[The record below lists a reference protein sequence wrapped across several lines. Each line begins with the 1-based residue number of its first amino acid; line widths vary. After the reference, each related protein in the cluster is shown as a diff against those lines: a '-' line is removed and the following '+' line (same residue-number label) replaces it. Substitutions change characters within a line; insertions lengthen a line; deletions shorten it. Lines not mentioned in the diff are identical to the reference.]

1 MLASAELTQ
10 EIEVWARRLGLA
22 RPTVSVCAAVA
33 LTVSAGLLSAPGS
46 DRAVHRAADAQSSA
60 SDPPYLQ
67 VDGRFLAADGEPFFW
82 LADTAWAMLGKLST
96 DEITDYLDTRAQQG
110 FNVVQTVAMFPQAGA
125 ESPGDTVDAAA
136 ENDEFWDRVEFAID
150 AAAEREM
157 YLAIHPVWGDQQTGS
172 AVTESS
178 ARGYGEFLGERFGD
192 RDNVTWTL
200 GGDHPADG
208 EEQLWAELAD
218 GLDATGGTQ
227 IKTYHPR
234 GDQSSAEWF
243 ADADW
248 LDFHMIQG
256 GHCLRYDVR
265 ADLVASTYG
274 ADPAKPFLDGE
285 PIYEEHPYCWEPE
298 QGFSTALDVRRD
310 AYWSVLGGAAGHTY
324 GHHAVWQFNDGGDGE
339 LGARGSWT
347 EALEFPA
354 GEQMRHLR
362 ELMESLPFTRG
373 EPDQSVLGSGPGS
386 GAERVVANVASD
398 GSYLLVYTPAGEEF
412 SADAS
417 VVTGTPK
424 AYWFNPR
431 TGEFDTTKVTK
442 KYSPPTSDED
452 WLLLVEDTA

>member
-243 ADADW
+243 ADAG
-248 LDFHMIQG
+248 FISI
-256 GHCLRYDVR
+256 VR
-265 ADLVASTYG
+265 
-274 ADPAKPFLDGE
+274 F
-285 PIYEEHPYCWEPE
+285 
-298 QGFSTALDVRRD
+298 R
-310 AYWSVLGGAAGHTY
+310 
-324 GHHAVWQFNDGGDGE
+324 
-339 LGARGSWT
+339 
-347 EALEFPA
+347 
-354 GEQMRHLR
+354 
-362 ELMESLPFTRG
+362 
-373 EPDQSVLGSGPGS
+373 
-386 GAERVVANVASD
+386 
-398 GSYLLVYTPAGEEF
+398 
-412 SADAS
+412 
-417 VVTGTPK
+417 
-424 AYWFNPR
+424 
-431 TGEFDTTKVTK
+431 
-442 KYSPPTSDED
+442 
-452 WLLLVEDTA
+452 